1 MGFRCKMQKWENI
14 DVLWAAGRSWLT
26 SLARQMWSCLEEGST
41 TAFVI
46 STPRPTTMTKERG
59 LLSLI
64 SPCRNLVSVGMQYV
78 WLGPPG
84 LIRVREPELAIS
96 LHVTKL

>member
-1 MGFRCKMQKWENI
+1 
-14 DVLWAAGRSWLT
+14 
-26 SLARQMWSCLEEGST
+26 
-41 TAFVI
+41 
-46 STPRPTTMTKERG
+46 MTKERG